1 MLMPLEVQIKPFTFL
16 VIFISVVSLMIIYKK
31 TNANIGNK
39 REIEAFKGMLISFMV
54 FSVID
59 LRQLWGKDFY
69 TTVPY
74 FVRLIIIAIGF
85 MSMSF
90 SCFYWFLHVFASLH
104 LRPMMRRSRLG
115 KMPLWKILIHVPLFI
130 CGILVFTPLRVFI
143 YDPVDEMTVFK
154 PGAAIILLLDYVYL
168 ILATIISIY
177 CKRRAKNK
185 IEKQKYKSQAI
196 FIILFTL
203 SGMMIGFMTNL
214 PAIELCFIPIVLK
227 LFVELQDSQIFTD
240 VLTKL
245 YNRRRMTEFITEE
258 LASCSTDNPLTIIMI
273 DLDFFK
279 NINDVLGH
287 DEGDKALVSFSNAL
301 QDSIRAKNA
310 IAARWGGDEF
320 IVAGK
325 DKTLLN
331 DFKDD
336 LQKEVEKIKDLNYT
350 PSYSIGTYS
359 CDSPETTF
367 EKALIQ
373 ADTVLYMDKEIQHRN
388 MDAFLDKLATIK
400 EN

>member
-16 VIFISVVSLMIIYKK
+16 VIFISIVSLMIIYKK
-31 TNANIGNK
+31 TNSNIGNR
-39 REIEAFKGMLISFMV
+39 REIEAFKGMLISFIV
-54 FSVID
+54 FSLID
-59 LRQLWGKDFY
+59 LRQLWGTDFY

-74 FVRLIIIAIGF
+74 FVRLLIIAIGF

-90 SCFYWFLHVFASLH
+90 SCFYWFLHVFASLR
-104 LRPMMRRSRLG
+104 LRPMMISRGG
-115 KMPLWKILIHVPLFI
+115 KMPSWQILIHVPLFI
-130 CGILVFTPLRVFI
+130 CAILVFTPLRVFI

-177 CKRRAKNK
+177 CRRRAKNK

-196 FIILFTL
+196 FIIFYTL

-227 LFVELQDSQIFTD
+227 LFVELQDSQIYTD

-279 NINDVLGH
+279 NINDILGH

-301 QDSIRAKNA
+301 QDSIRSKNA

-336 LQKEVEKIKDLNYT
+336 LQKEVKKIKALNYT
-350 PSYSIGTYS
+350 PSYSIGIYS

-388 MDAFLDKLATIK
+388 MDAFLDKLSSIK
-400 EN
+400 VN